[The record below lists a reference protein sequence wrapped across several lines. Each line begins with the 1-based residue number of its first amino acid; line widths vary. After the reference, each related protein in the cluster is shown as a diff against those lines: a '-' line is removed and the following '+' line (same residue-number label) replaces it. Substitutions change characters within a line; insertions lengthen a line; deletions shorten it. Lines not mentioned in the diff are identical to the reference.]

1 MPGDPTLDE
10 VLQEAYASASPD
22 KILIDTIS
30 IYYDGLVDGEDNPAE
45 LYLFNGENSTT
56 VSEAGVP
63 MLTARIED
71 GAARKAGEL
80 VTYLGISF
88 KIVLAPM
95 NNEPVASAMLT
106 VDSVGREMN
115 DALEAAAKGGKAI
128 EVTYRLYV
136 KGQETVGPQSLPPR
150 KFVFSGA
157 EAANASVNGRL
168 AFLAIGNRAYP
179 FDSYRPENF
188 RTLQFG

>member
-71 GAARKAGEL
+71 GAARHAGGL
-80 VTYLGISF
+80 VTYLGLAF

-95 NNEPVASAMLT
+95 NNEPVPSHLIPVNINHNET
-106 VDSVGREMN
+106 SP
-115 DALEAAAKGGKAI
+115 ALKAPSKGVKAI
-128 EVTYRLYV
+128 EVTYR
-136 KGQETVGPQSLPPR
+136 
-150 KFVFSGA
+150 
-157 EAANASVNGRL
+157 
-168 AFLAIGNRAYP
+168 
-179 FDSYRPENF
+179 
-188 RTLQFG
+188 

>member
-56 VSEAGVP
+56 VSEAGEP
-63 MLTARIED
+63 
-71 GAARKAGEL
+71 

-188 RTLQFG
+188 RTLQFGSVALGRRP